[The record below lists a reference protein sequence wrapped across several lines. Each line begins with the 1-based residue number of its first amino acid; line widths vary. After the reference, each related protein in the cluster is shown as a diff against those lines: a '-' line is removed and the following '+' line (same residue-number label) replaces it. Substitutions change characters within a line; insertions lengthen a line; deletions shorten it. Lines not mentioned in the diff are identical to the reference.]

1 MADDADERELN
12 EREEQSDL
20 DQVAVIGR
28 ACRFP
33 KAADVDSFWANLRD
47 GVEGITF
54 FSEEELAAA
63 GVPAATLARPDY
75 VRAKGVL
82 EGAELFDAEF
92 FGFTPREAELMDP
105 QQRLFLETAWQACE
119 DAGYDPQGYAGR
131 IGVYGGSGFNSYL
144 VWNLLSNPDVLA
156 AAGGLQAR
164 LFNDKDFLTT
174 HVSYK
179 LNLRGPSMAVQTACS
194 TSLVA
199 VHLACQALLEGECDM
214 ALAGGV
220 TVGFPQTGGYLYQE
234 GSIYSPD
241 GHCRAFDEKAQGTV
255 EGQGAGV
262 VLLKRLADALA
273 DGDPIHAVIRGSA
286 VNNDGAGKAGYT
298 APSIESQ
305 TQVVA
310 EALTMAR
317 VDPATIGYVEA
328 HGSGTPLG
336 DPIEVESLAR
346 AFRAAGAEERG
357 FCGLGSVKTSIGHT
371 DTAAGV
377 ASLIKVVESLRH
389 GQIPPSLHFETPN
402 PRLGLEESPFYVA
415 AGLRDWPRRGAPR
428 RAGVNSLAIGGTNV
442 HAVLEEAPAVVSA
455 GPASRSRPWQLLVL
469 SARTPTALDRATAN
483 LARRLEEEPVPDL
496 ADAAHTLRVGRR
508 PLRHRRALV
517 CRDREEALRALR
529 GEEAGLL
536 LTADAGL
543 DERGAAFLFP
553 GLGDHYAGM
562 AAELYRSEPAFRE
575 AIDRCAAIAGPELKE
590 ALFPE
595 GGPSGGGA
603 HPSRRQNDL
612 RRMLADPA
620 AAEPGGLLGRT
631 AYAHPAVF
639 AVEYALA
646 ELWGVKPRAMI
657 GYSLGEYVAA
667 CLAGV
672 FSLEEGL
679 AFVAAR
685 AGLIDALPAG
695 AMLAVPLPLAEVEP
709 LVAAE
714 PELSLAADNGPAL
727 TVVGGPATAVEV
739 FAERLAGRGV
749 ACRRLQ
755 TAHAFHTRLME
766 PIVPEFT
773 RLAAQVRLSPP
784 KVPFVSNV
792 TGTWITAEEA
802 TDPGYWARHLCRPV
816 RFARG
821 LETLM
826 AGSGQVLV
834 EVGPGQS
841 LGTLAR
847 QHPSRPAGQAVVAS
861 LPDRRDGVS
870 EQAFLLESLGRLW
883 LAGVAPDW
891 QGLVRHEKRRRV
903 SLPTYP
909 FERRR
914 FFVEPGEPREVA
926 VSRAERRELDDW
938 FYVPVWERSPERPQ
952 ERTEGRSWLLLVR
965 DGEPLGAAL
974 AARLE
979 ADGCRVT
986 RVLPGDF
993 DPRRP
998 DGYRA
1003 LFRRLREEG
1012 RLPDGIAHLWTLGD
1026 VSGDEAQ
1033 DLGFYSLLWIA
1044 QALGEQE
1051 PRPVHLAVVASG
1063 LHEVTGDET
1072 LRPEVATVLGPCR
1085 VLPQEIPHL
1094 TCSAIDVP
1102 PGEDLAVRL
1111 AAELSRPAEETAVA
1125 LRGRHRWVQRFR
1137 SVRLPQAPARLRQ
1150 EGVYLLAGELDEGQT
1165 ALAEHLFR
1173 AVRARLAL
1181 LVPPDAP
1188 PRSRW
1193 SEWLAGHDETDDTAR
1208 QIRRLL
1214 ALEAE
1219 GCELLV
1225 LPADVTQPA
1234 KTVARVRER
1243 FGALHGV
1250 VHAAGPSGAGL
1261 AQWKTRAMAEPVL
1274 APKVR
1279 GTAALAAAA
1288 ATGGEV
1294 DFFVLFGANVSATGG
1309 FGQVDTC
1316 AASSFLDVF
1325 AQSRSGFVKAIDWG
1339 FFRWQP
1345 VTASDPALA
1354 AQLRMALDS
1363 FGIGAREMIEVFDRV
1378 LAAPHPQVVVSTQ
1391 DLAAVTAQL
1400 GPLGTPALAPSA
1412 PDAGTVGAAHPRPDL
1427 PVAYEEPETE
1437 VERAIAAVWEQ
1448 SFGIDR
1454 VGVHDNFFDL
1464 AGNSLLAIQI
1474 VTRIS
1479 SELKVNLPMAS
1490 LLEAPTVAELAARV
1504 EAGRPA
1510 PAAPEESLVESEM
1523 ERLLREIESLSP
1535 EEAEAKLARELA
1547 EASL

>member
-1 MADDADERELN
+1 MDDERELS
-12 EREEQSDL
+12 EMDV

-33 KAADVDSFWANLRD
+33 KAADVDAFWANLRD

-54 FSEEELAAA
+54 FGEEELAAA
-63 GVPAATLARPDY
+63 GVPAETLRRPEY

-82 EGAELFDAEF
+82 EDAERFDADF
-92 FGFTPREAELMDP
+92 FGFTPREAEVMDP

-119 DAGYDPQGYAGR
+119 DAGYDPQAYAGK

-144 VWNLLSNPDVLA
+144 VWNLLSNPEVLA

-194 TSLVA
+194 TSMVA
-199 VHLACQALLEGECDM
+199 VHLACQSLLEGECDM

-220 TVGFPQTGGYLYQE
+220 TVGFPQTGGYLFQE

-241 GHCRAFDEKAQGTV
+241 GHCRAFDERAQGTV

-305 TQVVA
+305 TQVVT

-328 HGSGTPLG
+328 HGSGTPIG
-336 DPIEVESLAR
+336 DPIEVASLTR
-346 AFRAAGAEERG
+346 AFRTAGAAEIG

-377 ASLIKVVESLRH
+377 ASLIKVVEALRH
-389 GQIPPSLHFETPN
+389 GQIPPSLHFEKPN
-402 PRLGLEESPFYVA
+402 PRLALDESPFYVA

-442 HAVLEEAPAVVSA
+442 HAVLEEAPPLP
-455 GPASRSRPWQLLVL
+455 PASPSRPWQLLVL
-469 SARTPTALDRATAN
+469 SARTPAALEAATAN
-483 LARRLEEEPVPDL
+483 LARRLETDPDLDL
-496 ADAAHTLRVGRR
+496 ADVAHTLRVGRR
-508 PLRHRRALV
+508 PFRHRRALV
-517 CRDREEALRALR
+517 CREREEALRALR
-529 GEEAGLL
+529 GEEAGML

-553 GLGDHYAGM
+553 GLGDHYTGM
-562 AAELYRSEPAFRE
+562 AAELYRAEPAFRE
-575 AIDRCAAIAGPELKE
+575 AIDRCIAVVGPEFLQ

-595 GGPSGGGA
+595 GMQPGAGA

-620 AAEPGGLLGRT
+620 TAEPGGLLGRT
-631 AYAHPAVF
+631 AFAHPAVF

-646 ELWGVKPRAMI
+646 ELWREWGVKPRAMI

-672 FSLEEGL
+672 FSLKEGL

-685 AGLIDALPAG
+685 ARLIDALPAG
-695 AMLAVPLPLAEVEP
+695 AMLAVPLPLADVEP

-727 TVVGGPATAVEV
+727 TVVGGPAAAVEA
-739 FAERLAGRGV
+739 FAQRLAGRGV

-766 PIVPEFT
+766 PVVPEFT
-773 RLAAQVRLSPP
+773 RLLGEVRLAPP

-816 RFARG
+816 RFAQG

-826 AGSGQVLV
+826 AGGQVLI

-847 QHPSRPAGQAVVAS
+847 QHPSRPAGQTVAAS

-870 EQAFLLESLGRLW
+870 EQAFLLESLGRVW

-891 QGLVRHEKRRRV
+891 QGLVRGERRRRV
-903 SLPTYP
+903 SLPAYP

-914 FFVEPGEPREVA
+914 FFVE
-926 VSRAERRELDDW
+926 RAAPSVVPAPKTERKGLDDW
-938 FYVPVWERSPERPQ
+938 FYVPVWERSPERA
-952 ERTEGRSWLLLVR
+952 ERTASQEGGDWLLFVR

-979 ADGCRVT
+979 AGGGRVT
-986 RVLPGDF
+986 RVLPDDL

-998 DGYRA
+998 DGTKA
-1003 LFRRLREEG
+1003 LFRRLKEEG
-1012 RLPDGIAHLWTLGD
+1012 ALPSGIAHLWTLGEPA
-1026 VSGDEAQ
+1026 GDIQ
-1033 DLGFYSLLWIA
+1033 DRGFYSLLWIA

-1051 PRPVHLAVVASG
+1051 PRPVHLAVVTSG

-1094 TCSAIDVP
+1094 TCSAIDVL
-1102 PGEDLAVRL
+1102 PGDDVAARL
-1111 AAELSRPAEETAVA
+1111 AAELRAPPGERVEAAVA

-1137 SVRLPQAPARLRQ
+1137 SVQLPVSPTSQTRLRP

-1165 ALAEHLFR
+1165 VLAEHLFR

-1181 LVPPDAP
+1181 LVPPNAP
-1188 PRSRW
+1188 ARAKW
-1193 SEWLAGHDETDDTAR
+1193 SEWLAAHDEDDDTSR

-1214 ALEAE
+1214 ALETE

-1234 KTVARVRER
+1234 RAVARAREH
-1243 FGALHGV
+1243 FGALHGA
-1250 VHAAGPSGAGL
+1250 VHAAGLAGAGL
-1261 AQWKTRAMAEPVL
+1261 AQWKTRAMANDVL
-1274 APKVR
+1274 APKVQ
-1279 GTAALAAAA
+1279 GTQALAAAV
-1288 ATGGEV
+1288 GDV
-1294 DFFVLFGANVSATGG
+1294 DFFVLFGANASATGG

-1325 AQSRSGFVKAIDWG
+1325 AQSRRLRTIDWG

-1345 VTASDPALA
+1345 VTASDPAFA
-1354 AQLRMALDS
+1354 AQLRMALDG
-1363 FGIGAREMIEVFDRV
+1363 FGIGAREMTEVFDRV

-1400 GPLGTPALAPSA
+1400 GGLGTPAFAPAA
-1412 PDAGTVGAAHPRPDL
+1412 PDAGTVGAAHPRPEL
-1427 PVAYEEPETE
+1427 AVSYEPPGTE

-1448 SFGIDR
+1448 SFGIDQ

-1504 EAGRPA
+1504 EADRSVHAAQAA
-1510 PAAPEESLVESEM
+1510 PAETDM